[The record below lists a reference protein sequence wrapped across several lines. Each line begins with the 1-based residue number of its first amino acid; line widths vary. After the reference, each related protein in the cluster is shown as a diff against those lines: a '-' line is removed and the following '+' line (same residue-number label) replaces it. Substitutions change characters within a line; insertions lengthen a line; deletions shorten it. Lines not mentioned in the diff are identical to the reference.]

1 MPASDNELF
10 RCLRLKE
17 DIFLVECA
25 GTVWERREGVFAMNV
40 FSYFFETVILVGR
53 SFIIL
58 IREFV
63 GIFIYLY
70 ISKN

>member
-25 GTVWERREGVFAMNV
+25 GTVWERREGGFRDECI
-40 FSYFFETVILVGR
+40 FLFF
-53 SFIIL
+53 
-58 IREFV
+58 
-63 GIFIYLY
+63 
-70 ISKN
+70 